1 MGREFTSIDE
11 IASRGVGLKARP
23 NGGAMI
29 DIRTAPFAVLLLR
42 VALGFFFLAHGLV
55 KVFVFTIPGFVKF
68 FGSIGYPEPLAYLV
82 LLAELGGGLALIVG
96 LWTRWVAL
104 ILFAEMIGVIVYHWP
119 NGFAF
124 TSKGGGWEYPAMWAI
139 ALLVLSLLGDGPYAL
154 SGRLRE
160 QLSR

>member
-1 MGREFTSIDE
+1 
-11 IASRGVGLKARP
+11 
-23 NGGAMI
+23 MI
-29 DIRTAPFAVLLLR
+29 DTRTAPFAVLLLR
-42 VALGFFFLAHGLV
+42 TALGLFFLAHGLV

-68 FGSIGYPEPLAYLV
+68 FGSIGYSEPVAYLV
-82 LLAELGGGLALIVG
+82 LVAELGGGLALIVG
-96 LWTRWVAL
+96 LLTRWIAL

-154 SGRLRE
+154 SGRGKTELAT
-160 QLSR
+160 